1 MPWVDKE
8 KCTGCR
14 ICVEKCP
21 VGAISL
27 SAGPAGMEDEKAEI
41 NMEECI
47 HCGTCHSVCPQEAVR
62 HDGEKIPENIKANVE
77 ETKKFMELCAKHL
90 GDAKE
95 KGKCLARMIKYFK
108 KEKLV
113 AEKTLE
119 ELEKLKNAQSL

>member
-8 KCTGCR
+8 KCIGCG
-14 ICVEKCP
+14 ICIEKCP

-27 SAGPAGMEDEKAEI
+27 SAEQAGIEDRKAKI

-62 HDGEKIPENIKANVE
+62 HDSEKIPGDVKLNVE
-77 ETKKFMELCAKHL
+77 ETKKFMEFCAKYL
-90 GDAKE
+90 GDSKE
-95 KGKCLARMIKYFK
+95 KQKCLNRMIKHFN
-108 KEKLV
+108 KEKIV

-119 ELEKLKNAQSL
+119 ELKTLE